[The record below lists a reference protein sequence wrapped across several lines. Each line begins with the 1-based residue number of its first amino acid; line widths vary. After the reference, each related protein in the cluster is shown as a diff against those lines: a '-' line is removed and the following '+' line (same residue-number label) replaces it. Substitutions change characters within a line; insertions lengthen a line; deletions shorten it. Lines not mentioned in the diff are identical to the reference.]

1 MNRSHLAALSFSVLA
16 VAAAAP
22 VRAQGMTAPK
32 PTFGVLAGLD
42 LATLG
47 GSDFSGVGS
56 RTGLTLGGYVTFH
69 LDRRFGL
76 EPELMFT
83 QRGASEESGGDRV
96 TLKMD
101 YIDVPVLARWDVP
114 TSGQLHPFFLAGP
127 TLSFEVSCNGEESQG
142 GASVSASCDDI
153 NAASPG
159 SLSKKSF
166 DLGATLGGGI
176 VFPAGK
182 KTNLSIGIRYTHG
195 LVATFDGSDAKNRT
209 WQFLAGLS
217 F

>member
-1 MNRSHLAALSFSVLA
+1 MNRRYLAALSLCMLA
-16 VAAAAP
+16 VVTAAP
-22 VRAQGMTAPK
+22 THAQGMTAPK

-76 EPELMFT
+76 EPELLFT
-83 QRGASEESGGDRV
+83 QRGASEESDGDRV
-96 TLKMD
+96 TIKMD
-101 YIDVPVLARWDVP
+101 YIDVPVLVRWDVP
-114 TSGQLHPFFLAGP
+114 TTGQLRPFFLAGP
-127 TLSFEVSCNGEESQG
+127 TLSFQVSCNGEESQG

-153 NAASPG
+153 NQANPG
-159 SLSKKSF
+159 SLSKKSV
-166 DLGATLGGGI
+166 DIGATLGGG
-176 VFPAGK
+176 VTFPAGR
-182 KTNLSIGIRYTHG
+182 KTNLSLGIRYTHG
-195 LVATFDGSDAKNRT
+195 LLATFDGSDAKNRT